1 MRGRHD
7 LLLLSLFSL
16 HAVVFAL
23 LFAVEGGSLV
33 SLVIGAN
40 IGVGLTG
47 TVLYGI
53 RSFGPE
59 GWQLGSDPPAG
70 EES

>member
-1 MRGRHD
+1 MRGRRD

-23 LFAVEGGSLV
+23 LFAIAGGSLV

-47 TVLYGI
+47 AVLYGI
-53 RSFGPE
+53 RAVGPE
-59 GWQLGSDPPAG
+59 GWQVGSEPPAG